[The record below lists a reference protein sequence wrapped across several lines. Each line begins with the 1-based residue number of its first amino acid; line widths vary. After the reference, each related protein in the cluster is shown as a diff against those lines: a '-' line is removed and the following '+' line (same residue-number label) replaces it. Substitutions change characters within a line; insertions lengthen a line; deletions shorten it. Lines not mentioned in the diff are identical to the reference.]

1 LLIYVTNH
9 TQYHIGRDRRKK
21 KDAENGN
28 IAQSFSLLFCFSKK
42 KRKRD
47 TQKKNQKLIQKK
59 KKEKSEINKQQ
70 EYACRQKDVCVE
82 NKWIKNNM

>member
-1 LLIYVTNH
+1 MGI
-9 TQYHIGRDRRKK
+9 
-21 KDAENGN
+21 
-28 IAQSFSLLFCFSKK
+28 SLNRFLCCFVFRKK

-47 TQKKNQKLIQKK
+47 TQKKNQKLIQKKK

>member
-1 LLIYVTNH
+1 MGISLNRFLCCFVF
-9 TQYHIGRDRRKK
+9 RKK
-21 KDAENGN
+21 KERGTH
-28 IAQSFSLLFCFSKK
+28 KK
-42 KRKRD
+42 K
-47 TQKKNQKLIQKK
+47 TKNSYKKK